1 MTKTAQSE
9 TSALETHIGFW
20 LRFVSNQ
27 VSNRFEHSLA
37 AHDVSVTEWVVLR
50 VLYKR
55 KDTTHAEL
63 IDALGMTKGAASKI
77 VSRLEGKGFAVR
89 GLAQDRA
96 REQVL
101 RLTQAGNGL
110 VPKLASLADENDAY
124 FFGHLSKIQRQDL
137 TRLMKDLVSHHQFK
151 QIPTE

>member
-9 TSALETHIGFW
+9 ASALETHIGFW

-27 VSNRFEHSLA
+27 VSNRFKQSLA
-37 AHDVSVTEWVVLR
+37 AYDVSVAEWVALR

-77 VSRLEGKGFAVR
+77 VSRLEGKGLAVR
-89 GLAQDRA
+89 ALAQDRA
-96 REQVL
+96 RKQVL
-101 RLTQAGNGL
+101 RLTQAGNRL
-110 VPKLASLADENDAY
+110 APKLASLADENDAY
-124 FFGHLSKIQRQDL
+124 FFGYLSTTQRQEL
-137 TRLMKDLVSHHQFK
+137 TTLMKDLVIHHQFK